1 MQRKYR
7 KAAYAARGALIL
19 RAGAENG
26 VGAPAPAAATA
37 AEVRPPKIPA
47 KSFAGRNQ
55 LQSPRLSPDG
65 KRLATQATLEGK
77 PQVIVLD
84 TDTRVLIRGLV
95 LTEDFDFE
103 WLRWAGNDRLLIGT
117 SGISK
122 IDGEE
127 YRYTRA
133 MVLDL
138 KTGALTFVGKSGEG
152 LIGDDVL
159 YVDPAGEYVLIALQ
173 RTIYDYP
180 SVWRF
185 PLDGTA
191 AKAGRQVQAP
201 RTDVWDWYA
210 DNSGAVRM
218 GVERLRDRV
227 RFWYRKNPTDS
238 LAMIGTVRRDGEE
251 TDGSVWDV
259 ERIVA
264 GSDEGYALQ
273 KGENGRYA
281 LRRFNYATRQAGE
294 VIYANPDWDVSEAFL
309 DDDNKPIAAY
319 FTDDR
324 QRVVWFDPVMK
335 SVQARLDKAMKGSE
349 VWVISRAKDDSRM
362 LVWTGHAGDPGA
374 LYLFNPGAKSMNQ
387 IGSYRPQLDPA
398 QLAVPRPIAV
408 PARDGVTIRGYLTV
422 PKGRAPRN
430 LPLIILPHG
439 GPYGVRDTLEYSDE
453 VQLLANRGYAVIQ
466 PNYRGSGGYGDTFED
481 LGNGQIGRGMQ
492 DDIDDT
498 MDWAVKQGLADAKR
512 VCVVGSSY
520 GGYAAMW
527 AVIRN
532 PERYRCAASFAGVSD
547 WKRQLAFNANFFTR
561 KGNRSWRQ
569 KVRGEDTFD
578 LDTVSPLKQAA
589 RLTRPLLLAHGDK
602 DPTVPFSQF
611 KAMRGALEG
620 MKIPVE
626 SLVFK
631 GEGHGFAKAEN
642 EQLWYETLERFLATH
657 NPPD

>member
-1 MQRKYR
+1 MRGKYR
-7 KAAYAARGALIL
+7 IAAYAASAALSL
-19 RAGAENG
+19 CAWPETSA
-26 VGAPAPAAATA
+26 AAPAAATSPEA
-37 AEVRPPKIPA
+37 RPAKIPA
-47 KSFAGRNQ
+47 KSFAGRSL

-65 KRLATQATLEGK
+65 KRIALQATLNGK
-77 PQVIVLD
+77 PQVLVVE
-84 TDTRVLIRGLV
+84 TDTNVLIRGV
-95 LTEDFDFE
+95 DLTDEFEFE

-117 SGISK
+117 SSIGK

-133 MVLDL
+133 MVIDL
-138 KTGALTFVGKSGEG
+138 KTGALSFVGKPGEG
-152 LIGDDVL
+152 IIGDDVL
-159 YVDPAGEYVLIALQ
+159 YVDPAGEFVLMALQ
-173 RTIYDYP
+173 RTVYDYP

-191 AKAGRQVQAP
+191 AKTGRQLQP
-201 RTDVWDWYA
+201 PKTDVWNWYA
-210 DNSGAVRM
+210 DNDGAVRM
-218 GVERLRDRV
+218 GVERQRDRV
-227 RFWYRKNPTDS
+227 RFWYRKNPADS
-238 LAMIGTVRRDGEE
+238 LAMIGTVRFDDEQS
-251 TDGSVWDV
+251 DAAVWDV
-259 ERIVA
+259 ERIVS

-294 VIYANPDWDVSEAFL
+294 VIYANPDWDVSEAYID

-335 SVQARLDKAMKGSE
+335 TVQARLDKAMAGSE
-349 VWVISRAKDDSRM
+349 AWVISRAKDDSRM

-374 LYLFNPGAKSMNQ
+374 LFLYNPGAKSLKQ

-398 QLAVPRPIAV
+398 QLAEPKPIAV

-422 PKGRAPRN
+422 PKGRAARN

-466 PNYRGSGGYGDTFED
+466 PNYRGSGGYGDAFED

-498 MDWAVKQGLADAKR
+498 MDWAVKQGIADAKR

-547 WKRQLAFNANFFTR
+547 WKRQLSFNADFFTKKNGR
-561 KGNRSWRQ
+561 KWRQ
-569 KVRGEDTFD
+569 KVRGEETFD

-589 RLTRPLLLAHGDK
+589 RLTRPLLLTHGDK
-602 DPTVPFSQF
+602 DSTVPFSQF

-620 MKIPVE
+620 AKASVE
-626 SLVFK
+626 TLVFK

-642 EQLWYETLERFLATH
+642 EELWYETLERFLAAH